1 MPSLGYQRLIRG
13 KVIVRGTVAIDPPS
27 LTTITKATVS
37 ITIAG
42 VKTTDIVILEPPS
55 TFEAG
60 LVYQGCRAKAGG
72 ADVDISNPTAGT
84 IDGAS
89 RTWTYKVIKTA

>member
-1 MPSLGYQRLIRG
+1 MPSLGYQRILRG

-27 LTTITKATVS
+27 LTTGTKGTVS

-42 VKTTDIVILEPPS
+42 VKVTDIVILEPPVAL
-55 TFEAG
+55 EAG
-60 LVYQGCRAKAGG
+60 LVFQGVRAKAGG
-72 ADVDISNPTAGT
+72 ADVDIANPTAGT

-89 RTWTYKVIKTA
+89 RTWGYKVIKAS